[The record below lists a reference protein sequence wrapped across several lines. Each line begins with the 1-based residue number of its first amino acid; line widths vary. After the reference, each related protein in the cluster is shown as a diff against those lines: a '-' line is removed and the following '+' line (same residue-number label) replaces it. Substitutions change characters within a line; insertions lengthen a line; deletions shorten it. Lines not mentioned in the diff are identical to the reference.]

1 MYMSVRK
8 PPLSTSSKNTTK
20 PGVLRKGDV
29 SGTVGDQ
36 NSRSATPSV
45 PKTVPPRSNTRRS
58 SGTPLLFNSL
68 RGGAS
73 AYQTTNT
80 LFTGSSLQGKL
91 GIPKTDNHNNNNNN
105 NNNDNSDNS
114 NNNII
119 RSNIVHDEESGH
131 AGHVPS
137 PRAGNGRNIIDRR
150 LPPKPTAKRNASDN
164 VAAVLGGST
173 LGGTHN
179 NDRYY
184 NGGAGVGVGGTRKA
198 FSGPPSTR
206 VPANQ
211 GGGAGE
217 SSQQQQQQQQRPH
230 PPGSGGPKLGGSRPI
245 HFALN
250 ANGNQRLSP
259 MPPRPTAVFGQTRNG
274 IETNLASP
282 RHTRGR
288 QQQEAVDPFATT
300 QVLNGLG
307 AHLASEA
314 DVGTGGGG
322 NGGRWGK
329 NVSPPFALA
338 SVKLQ
343 QLGSTQLPSSPNLP
357 TTTTTTTTSSGAN
370 PRRSS
375 LSSGALSGGKRSP
388 TSVTEDMTSKNNLQY
403 DFRVVA
409 STGKSFNSPIK
420 LTTGV
425 GCVQG
430 LRPTMEDEHFIRLNA
445 TSVAGQPVSLLGILD
460 GHCGRRVADLAA
472 KYVPDN
478 FLSHSALGENNAL
491 AFVESIIQADRAIFH
506 ALGKGGVSGP
516 GVSCTS
522 SGGCTLITAA
532 VHGRMLYVA
541 CLGDARAVLYDGN
554 MTIPM
559 SEDHK
564 PTNKKEH
571 TRILQCGG
579 FVQFGRV
586 CGILAVSR
594 ALGDY
599 EFKFNGNRFIANR
612 ELMVSNVADVRQIN
626 LTDSSKFLLMA
637 CDGLWDVV
645 ENEEAT
651 QFVRDFLSYT
661 PDVGSSP
668 ETTKRALNNC
678 CQKLAEFAIDR
689 GSTDNVSVM
698 LLFFHDVADVV
709 ASFDK
714 PAGGVV
720 PTPPHHV
727 VSPRLTGPSRGF
739 LLGSTGAAA
748 NDGSLHT
755 GNNNNNNNNRY
766 NYNKHTQSS
775 NSNSSSSSNNNN
787 NGAGAAAAGSYHHT
801 TTTTNTTTNAN
812 SNNSGVGVGIKRSSM
827 LTGSSWHGR
836 GPPYVVREV
845 SDRLFTFGV
854 VCSTENE

>member
-8 PPLSTSSKNTTK
+8 PPLATSIAENTTK
-20 PGVLRKGDV
+20 PGVLRNKGGDV
-29 SGTVGDQ
+29 GGTTGENI
-36 NSRSATPSV
+36 NSNSNNNNNNTRRVTPSV
-45 PKTVPPRSNTRRS
+45 PKTVPPRSNNARRG
-58 SGTPLLFNSL
+58 SGNPLFFNSL

-73 AYQTTNT
+73 AYQTTNS
-80 LFTGSSLQGKL
+80 LFTGSSMQRTL
-91 GIPKTDNHNNNNNN
+91 GIPKTENTCDNTN
-105 NNNDNSDNS
+105 NS
-114 NNNII
+114 NNNS
-119 RSNIVHDEESGH
+119 RSLIGKDEESSAHVGK
-131 AGHVPS
+131 VPS
-137 PRAGNGRNIIDRR
+137 PRGGNGRSIIERR

-164 VAAVLGGST
+164 VAAVLGGGSGGNSA
-173 LGGTHN
+173 LGTHN
-179 NDRYY
+179 NNNSNNNNNRYS
-184 NGGAGVGVGGTRKA
+184 NGGTRKA

-211 GGGAGE
+211 GGSAGKT
-217 SSQQQQQQQQRPH
+217 SQQQQRPH

-245 HFALN
+245 QFALN

-259 MPPRPTAVFGQTRNG
+259 MPPRPTSMFRQAKSGV
-274 IETNLASP
+274 ETSIVSP
-282 RHTRGR
+282 RNALGTGTETGGR
-288 QQQEAVDPFATT
+288 QQDTVDPFATT

-307 AHLASEA
+307 PKLAS
-314 DVGTGGGG
+314 DVDSGGG
-322 NGGRWGK
+322 GGRWGK
-329 NVSPPFALA
+329 NASTPFALA

-343 QLGSTQLPSSPNLP
+343 QLVSTQSPSIPSLPSAHR
-357 TTTTTTTTSSGAN
+357 TSIPSGV
-370 PRRSS
+370 
-375 LSSGALSGGKRSP
+375 LSGVKRSP
-388 TSVTEDMTSKNNLQY
+388 SVTEDTSSKNNLQY

-409 STGKSFNSPIK
+409 STGKGFNSPIK

-445 TSVAGQPVSLLGILD
+445 SSVAGQSVSLLGILD
-460 GHCGRRVADLAA
+460 GHCGRRVAELAS
-472 KYVPDN
+472 KYVPEN

-491 AFVESIIQADRAIFH
+491 AFVESIIQTDRAIFH
-506 ALGKGGVSGP
+506 ALGKGEVSGP

-599 EFKFNGNRFIANR
+599 EFKFNGNRFTANR
-612 ELMVSNVADVRQIN
+612 ELMVSNIADVRQIN

-668 ETTKRALNNC
+668 ESTKRALNNC
-678 CQKLAEFAIDR
+678 CQKLAEFAVDR

-698 LLFFHDVADVV
+698 LLFFHDVADIV

-714 PAGGVV
+714 PGGGVV
-720 PTPPHHV
+720 PTPPHHA
-727 VSPRLTGPSRGF
+727 VSPRLTGPSRGYV
-739 LLGSTGAAA
+739 LGSNNTNTISNSNSGIAGGSGGVLHDGTTYTG
-748 NDGSLHT
+748 NSSYNSNINNNRNIHT
-755 GNNNNNNNNRY
+755 NTNNGMGGGNNNNNNNN
-766 NYNKHTQSS
+766 NN
-775 NSNSSSSSNNNN
+775 NSNS
-787 NGAGAAAAGSYHHT
+787 GAIGG
-801 TTTTNTTTNAN
+801 
-812 SNNSGVGVGIKRSSM
+812 GGIKRPSM
-827 LTGSSWHGR
+827 LSGSSLYGR
-836 GPPYVVREV
+836 GR
-845 SDRLFTFGV
+845 SMW
-854 VCSTENE
+854 